1 MPSDRAAA
9 ALIASALAY
18 ALAYGS
24 PGETQAHTDLL
35 DTASLY
41 RISSS
46 DGVSLCAFCGG
57 EVRPGTVGS
66 FRKVEG
72 WAELRRKGGTHALVD
87 QRPTGEVA
95 CGECMRARRLGVA
108 AEQGALL

>member
-18 ALAYGS
+18 ALAYGT
-24 PGETQAHTDLL
+24 PGQAAAHADLL

-41 RISSS
+41 RTTSS
-46 DGVSLCAFCGG
+46 DGVSRCTYCGS

-66 FRKVEG
+66 YRKVEG
-72 WAELRRKGGTHALVD
+72 WAEIRRKGGTHALVD
-87 QRPTGEVA
+87 ERPTGEAA
-95 CGECMRARRLGVA
+95 CADCMRARRLGVA
-108 AEQGALL
+108 AEQRSLL

>member
-18 ALAYGS
+18 ALAYGT
-24 PGETQAHTDLL
+24 PGQAQAHADLL
-35 DTASLY
+35 DSTSLY
-41 RISSS
+41 RTTSS
-46 DGVSLCAFCGG
+46 DGVALCTFCGG

-72 WAELRRKGGTHALVD
+72 WAEIRRKGGTHALVD

-95 CGECMRARRLGVA
+95 CEACMRARRLGVST
-108 AEQGALL
+108 EQRSLL